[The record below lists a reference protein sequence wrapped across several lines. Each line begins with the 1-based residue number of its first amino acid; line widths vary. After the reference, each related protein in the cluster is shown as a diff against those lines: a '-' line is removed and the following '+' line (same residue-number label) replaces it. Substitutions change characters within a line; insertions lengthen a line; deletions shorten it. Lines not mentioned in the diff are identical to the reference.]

1 MPGFQAK
8 QPVINSEA
16 QLQSTGPQTPPKVP
30 LKAVPE
36 VRRPAM
42 VKRTIITEEAPSTTG
57 DITDLK
63 TTGRKILRETSYDF
77 ENGEYKPTGEETV
90 YDIDSQTQK
99 PTIALKAE
107 KRPMKAYGDQL
118 VQPAPILSV
127 EQPTVES
134 KTVETNEN
142 VIKIKRVTP
151 QGLVTEKIYAGKS
164 PLLEIP
170 KARNYDELID
180 AFAKFDEIADDD
192 GSIYTSEYLKDIAEF
207 LQTATPEQYPK
218 PDSPLLMSLPEKY
231 GIRKTFQRLVE
242 TTKPESPRPIEKPVK
257 ESKTNPALKEIEKAM
272 TYGQLIDTLRKIDI
286 IADDDGSIYSASDLI
301 QIAQYLQTA
310 TEEQG
315 ITKQSPLIS
324 SLPAKYGIRE
334 TFQRLIENLPPV
346 SNLEITPEAEQP
358 VAQPE
363 LMEKEIEL
371 DFTDL
376 IPESEV
382 IIENSYQNSAQ
393 YKDVSDQMHKKAQEL
408 LSKYESWGV
417 KTTDPNFEQNPY
429 YKEFNFTRRL
439 AHVSAILSDRYARYA
454 MIDQEIQE
462 ISEAAKDNPE
472 NEAPNKT
479 LERMARTSE
488 VTAERAVLADE
499 IRRLD
504 SEFLA
509 LDSNIEI
516 QRYQQET
523 AYTREEEKALQ
534 ELAVVYSKLN
544 QAERDLEKEKSGF
557 LNKLSSLFKSDK
569 KKKIEAAEDIVRAY
583 RNRFTTAQTNADA
596 ARASYSARMAKKY
609 E

>member
-8 QPVINSEA
+8 QPVINPEA
-16 QLQSTGPQTPPKVP
+16 QPQSTGPQTPKKVT

-42 VKRTIITEEAPSTTG
+42 VKRTIIAEEAPTTTD

-107 KRPMKAYGDQL
+107 KRPMKAYGEQM
-118 VQPAPILSV
+118 VQPAPILPV
-127 EQPTVES
+127 EQPTVGS
-134 KTVETNEN
+134 NTVETNEN

-151 QGLVTEKIYAGKS
+151 KGLVTEKIYAGKS

-257 ESKTNPALKEIEKAM
+257 ESKTNPALKDIEKAM

-310 TEEQG
+310 AENQS
-315 ITKQSPLIS
+315 ITKDSPLIS
-324 SLPAKYGIRE
+324 SLPSKYGIKE
-334 TFQRLIENLPPV
+334 TFQRLIENLPPI
-346 SNLEITPEAEQP
+346 SNLEITEKLEPTTEQP
-358 VAQPE
+358 T
-363 LMEKEIEL
+363 EIEL

-393 YKDVSDQMHKKAQEL
+393 YQDVSDQMHKKAQEL

-569 KKKIEAAEDIVRAY
+569 KKKIEAAEDIIRAY

>member
-8 QPVINSEA
+8 QPVINPEA
-16 QLQSTGPQTPPKVP
+16 QPQSTGPQTPQKVT

-42 VKRTIITEEAPSTTG
+42 VKRTIIAEEAPATTD

-107 KRPMKAYGDQL
+107 KRPMKAYGEQM
-118 VQPAPILSV
+118 VQPAPMLPV

-134 KTVETNEN
+134 NPVETNEN

-151 QGLVTEKIYAGKS
+151 KGLVTEKIYAGKS

-257 ESKTNPALKEIEKAM
+257 ESKTNPALKEIEKAL

-310 TEEQG
+310 AENQS
-315 ITKQSPLIS
+315 ITKDSPLIS
-324 SLPAKYGIRE
+324 SLPSKYGIKE
-334 TFQRLIENLPPV
+334 TFQRLIENLPPI
-346 SNLEITPEAEQP
+346 SNLEITEKLEPTTEQP
-358 VAQPE
+358 T
-363 LMEKEIEL
+363 EIEL

-393 YKDVSDQMHKKAQEL
+393 YQDVSDQMHKKAQEL

-569 KKKIEAAEDIVRAY
+569 KKKIEAAEDIIRAY